1 MQVSL
6 DSTAEVN
13 AHGRWCPA
21 DAAVATAAALNVCE
35 PSMTGKLVIFTYRDH
50 PSKSG
55 LQVSVE
61 VRWSPYLEGFQKRT
75 G

>member
-13 AHGRWCPA
+13 ADGRWCPA

-35 PSMTGKLVIFTYRDH
+35 PSMTGK
-50 PSKSG
+50 
-55 LQVSVE
+55 
-61 VRWSPYLEGFQKRT
+61 
-75 G
+75 

>member
-6 DSTAEVN
+6 NNTAEVN
-13 AHGRWCPA
+13 SNGRWCPA

-35 PSMTGKLVIFTYRDH
+35 PSMTGKLVVFTYWEY
-50 PSKSG
+50 PSKSV

-61 VRWSPYLEGFQKRT
+61 VRWSPYL
-75 G
+75 